1 MNRTVPFVVTK
12 LWGACCA
19 CARTCRA
26 APLAPTGT
34 SELHRF
40 VPTSHVKN
48 LKFR

>member
-34 SELHRF
+34 SELHGF

>member
-19 CARTCRA
+19 CAMTCRA
-26 APLAPTGT
+26 ASPASKGT
-34 SELHRF
+34 SELHGF